1 MGRTLQEQKGTEAG
15 SEDGAEREREREG
28 GEGRGDF
35 ISGTTKLAGF
45 SK

>member
-1 MGRTLQEQKGTEAG
+1 MVKR
-15 SEDGAEREREREG
+15 ERERERERERVG
-28 GEGRGDF
+28 GDF